1 MTMHSDHY
9 DGTIFDNLGAHL
21 TLLAIVV
28 IAAAV
33 PAFLFYVL

>member
-9 DGTIFDNLGAHL
+9 KVRLFDNLSAHL
-21 TLLAIVV
+21 ILLAIVA
-28 IAAAV
+28 IAVAV

>member
-9 DGTIFDNLGAHL
+9 DGRIFDNLGAHL
-21 TLLAIVV
+21 MLVAIVV
-28 IAAAV
+28 IALAV

>member
-9 DGTIFDNLGAHL
+9 DGRLFDNLAAHL
-21 TLLAIVV
+21 MLLAIVAIGV
-28 IAAAV
+28 AV

>member
-9 DGTIFDNLGAHL
+9 DGRIFDNLGAHL

-28 IAAAV
+28 IAVAV

>member
-9 DGTIFDNLGAHL
+9 DGRIFDNFGAHL

-28 IAAAV
+28 IAVAV

>member
-9 DGTIFDNLGAHL
+9 DSGLFDNVGAHL
-21 TLLAIVV
+21 ALLAIVV
-28 IAAAV
+28 IGVAV

>member
-9 DGTIFDNLGAHL
+9 DGSLFDNLAAHL
-21 TLLAIVV
+21 MWLTIVAIGV
-28 IAAAV
+28 AV

>member
-1 MTMHSDHY
+1 MTMHSVHY
-9 DGTIFDNLGAHL
+9 DGKIFDNFGAHL

-28 IAAAV
+28 IAVAV